1 MSKCKNCNCVCHCS
15 LKEHS
20 DPYGVCSCTACSC
33 GGDTIHELA
42 KANPDKNY
50 REVEQLKAEQN
61 TYEQRSNTN
70 AGGLV
75 VDDTGECES
84 CQ

>member
-1 MSKCKNCNCVCHCS
+1 MSKCNNCNCICHCG

-20 DPYGVCSCTACSC
+20 DMYGVCSCTACSC

-61 TYEQRSNTN
+61 TYEQRSDTNT
-70 AGGLV
+70 GGLV
-75 VDDTGECES
+75 IDDTGECEG
-84 CQ
+84 CG